1 MTTSHKLPLVVVG
14 IGASA
19 GGLQAYTELLE
30 SLPPNTGM
38 AFVIVQHLA
47 AEHESLLA
55 TLLSRA
61 TPMSVLEVHDE
72 PYVEPNCI
80 YVIPPNRSMLIR
92 DGKLVLM
99 QRVPGVHRAV
109 DIFLSALAESHG
121 HRAIGVVLSGTG
133 SDGAIGIQAIKAAG
147 GITFAQDASATHS
160 GMPQN
165 AINSTIMG
173 TPTFGYLT
181 GALPPRLVQL
191 AAKFYY

>member
-1 MTTSHKLPLVVVG
+1 MLIGQTPTGSTSTALSTVTSSHSLPLVVVG

-47 AEHESLLA
+47 AEHASLLA

-61 TPMSVLEVHDE
+61 TPMPVVEVHDE
-72 PYVEPNCI
+72 PHVEPNCI

-99 QRVPGVHRAV
+99 QRAPGVHHAV

-121 HRAIGVVLSGTG
+121 QRAIGVSCCRVPEMTG
-133 SDGAIGIQAIKAAG
+133 
-147 GITFAQDASATHS
+147 
-160 GMPQN
+160 
-165 AINSTIMG
+165 
-173 TPTFGYLT
+173 
-181 GALPPRLVQL
+181 
-191 AAKFYY
+191 